1 MKLLHVVSV
10 SPCWSNIFA
19 LSHLCICD
27 HIDTYKWSVSIW
39 MYLCIYI
46 DVSRVVC
53 VYEFTTKFILSTTE
67 ICARAVCRFLSRFH
81 DVSFYYHHCVVDE
94 ATITYTTIKH
104 AMLSA
109 WSTPKYVYTQ
119 SWCWVIHLVPC
130 TGRARFFLCMYGG
143 CMYKMSYVQNSG
155 EHTNWTELNSTQ
167 LNSTEQFPWHV

>member
-1 MKLLHVVSV
+1 ME
-10 SPCWSNIFA
+10 
-19 LSHLCICD
+19 
-27 HIDTYKWSVSIW
+27 
-39 MYLCIYI
+39 CIYLN
-46 DVSRVVC
+46 VFVYLHRCEPNCVC
-53 VYEFTTKFILSTTE
+53 VWVHNKIHLEHDRNMCTSCLS
-67 ICARAVCRFLSRFH
+67 IPLPFPRCQLLLSPLCRRWS
-81 DVSFYYHHCVVDE
+81 YY
-94 ATITYTTIKH
+94 TYTTIKH